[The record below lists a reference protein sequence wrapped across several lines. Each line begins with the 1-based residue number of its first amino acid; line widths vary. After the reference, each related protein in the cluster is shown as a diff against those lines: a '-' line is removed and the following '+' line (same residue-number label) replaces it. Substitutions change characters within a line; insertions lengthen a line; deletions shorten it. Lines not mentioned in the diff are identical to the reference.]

1 MIKRKMY
8 KYLINWKQRKD
19 KSALIIKDKSAL
31 IIKGARQVGKSYL
44 VREFGRNEYESYIEI
59 NFLKN
64 PLYKNIFKGD
74 LSAEEIFKRLSAYI
88 PNLKIIPFKTLLF
101 LDEIQVCAEARTAV
115 KFLVEDGSV
124 DVISSGSLLGLSYLE
139 DDDKNVTEPT
149 SLPVGYEE
157 QITMYSLDFEEF
169 LWAKGYNDDAI
180 EYLKDFYI
188 SNKEV
193 PKELNDKYLEL
204 FREFIIVGGMPEVV
218 QTFIDTNNFQ
228 EASKIQGKILAD
240 YQDDISKHAK
250 GQEKVKVR
258 QCYDSIP
265 KQLAKEYKKFQYSV
279 VEKGKTSKKYGGS
292 IKWLCDSSLVNKCSN
307 VNEAYIPLLAY
318 EMDDQFKLYLNDTG
332 LLLYLYGPE
341 TKLAILNNTL
351 KGNAKG
357 GIYENIISESLLKR
371 GYKLYYYKT
380 QNSSME
386 IEFVI
391 EKNGEVIPI
400 EVKAGN
406 DSTPSLNSF
415 INKYHPKVSYK
426 FVNGNVGFL
435 DGKKTLPHYMVMF
448 I

>member
-1 MIKRKMY
+1 MY
-8 KYLINWKQRKD
+8 KYLINWKQK
-19 KSALIIKDKSAL
+19 KDKSAL

-124 DVISSGSLLGLSYLE
+124 DVISSESLLGLSYLE

-180 EYLKDFYI
+180 AYLKDFYI

-204 FREFIIVGGMPEVV
+204 FREFMIVGGMPEVV

-250 GQEKVKVR
+250 GQEKIKVR

>member
-8 KYLINWKQRKD
+8 KYLINWKQR
-19 KSALIIKDKSAL
+19 KDKSAL

-180 EYLKDFYI
+180 AYLKDFYI

-204 FREFIIVGGMPEVV
+204 FREFMIVGGMPEVV

-250 GQEKVKVR
+250 GQEKIKVR

-380 QNSSME
+380 KNSSME

>member
-1 MIKRKMY
+1 M
-8 KYLINWKQRKD
+8 
-19 KSALIIKDKSAL
+19 
-31 IIKGARQVGKSYL
+31 
-44 VREFGRNEYESYIEI
+44 
-59 NFLKN
+59 
-64 PLYKNIFKGD
+64 
-74 LSAEEIFKRLSAYI
+74 
-88 PNLKIIPFKTLLF
+88 
-101 LDEIQVCAEARTAV
+101 
-115 KFLVEDGSV
+115 
-124 DVISSGSLLGLSYLE
+124 
-139 DDDKNVTEPT
+139 
-149 SLPVGYEE
+149 
-157 QITMYSLDFEEF
+157 
-169 LWAKGYNDDAI
+169 
-180 EYLKDFYI
+180 
-188 SNKEV
+188 
-193 PKELNDKYLEL
+193 
-204 FREFIIVGGMPEVV
+204 
-218 QTFIDTNNFQ
+218 
-228 EASKIQGKILAD
+228 AD

-250 GQEKVKVR
+250 GQEKIKVR

-357 GIYENIISESLLKR
+357 GIYENIISELLLKR

-415 INKYHPKVSYK
+415 INKYHSKVSYK

>member
-8 KYLINWKQRKD
+8 KYLINWKQK
-19 KSALIIKDKSAL
+19 KDKSAL

-44 VREFGRNEYESYIEI
+44 VREFGRNEYEGYIEI

-180 EYLKDFYI
+180 AYLKDFYI

-204 FREFIIVGGMPEVV
+204 FREFMIVGGMPEVV

-240 YQDDISKHAK
+240 YQGDISKHAK
-250 GQEKVKVR
+250 GQEKIKVR

>member
-8 KYLINWKQRKD
+8 KYLINWKQK
-19 KSALIIKDKSAL
+19 KDKSAL

-44 VREFGRNEYESYIEI
+44 VREFGRNEYEGYIEI

-88 PNLKIIPFKTLLF
+88 PNLKIMPFKTLLF

-180 EYLKDFYI
+180 AYLKDFYI

-204 FREFIIVGGMPEVV
+204 FREFMIVGGMPEVV

-250 GQEKVKVR
+250 GQEKIKVR

>member
-8 KYLINWKQRKD
+8 KYLINWKQK
-19 KSALIIKDKSAL
+19 KDKSAL

-180 EYLKDFYI
+180 AYLKDFYI

-204 FREFIIVGGMPEVV
+204 FREFMVVGGMPEVV

-250 GQEKVKVR
+250 GQEKIKVR

>member
-8 KYLINWKQRKD
+8 KYLINWKQK
-19 KSALIIKDKSAL
+19 KDKSAL

-44 VREFGRNEYESYIEI
+44 VREFGINEYESYIEI

-180 EYLKDFYI
+180 AYLKDFYI

-204 FREFIIVGGMPEVV
+204 FREFMIVGGMPEVV

-240 YQDDISKHAK
+240 YQGDISKHAK
-250 GQEKVKVR
+250 GQEKIKVR

-292 IKWLCDSSLVNKCSN
+292 INWLCDSSLVNKCSN

>member
-8 KYLINWKQRKD
+8 KYLINWKQK
-19 KSALIIKDKSAL
+19 KDKSAL

-44 VREFGRNEYESYIEI
+44 VREFGRNEYEGYIEI

-193 PKELNDKYLEL
+193 SKELNDKYLEL
-204 FREFIIVGGMPEVV
+204 FREFMIVGGMPEVV

-250 GQEKVKVR
+250 GQEKIKVR

-351 KGNAKG
+351 KGNSKG

>member
-8 KYLINWKQRKD
+8 KYLINWKQK
-19 KSALIIKDKSAL
+19 KDKSAL

-74 LSAEEIFKRLSAYI
+74 LPAEEIFKRLSAYI

-180 EYLKDFYI
+180 AYLKDFYI

-204 FREFIIVGGMPEVV
+204 FREFMIVGGMPEVV

-250 GQEKVKVR
+250 GQEKIKVR

>member
-8 KYLINWKQRKD
+8 KYLINWKQK
-19 KSALIIKDKSAL
+19 KDKSAL

-44 VREFGRNEYESYIEI
+44 VREFGRNEYEGYIEI

-180 EYLKDFYI
+180 AYLKDFYI

-204 FREFIIVGGMPEVV
+204 FREFMIVGGMPEVV

-250 GQEKVKVR
+250 GQEKIKVM

-292 IKWLCDSSLVNKCSN
+292 IKWLCDSSLVNKCLN

>member
-8 KYLINWKQRKD
+8 KYLINWKQK
-19 KSALIIKDKSAL
+19 KDKSAL

-44 VREFGRNEYESYIEI
+44 VREFGRNEYEGYIEI

-169 LWAKGYNDDAI
+169 LLAKGYNDDAI
-180 EYLKDFYI
+180 AYLKDFYI

-193 PKELNDKYLEL
+193 SKELNDKYLEL
-204 FREFIIVGGMPEVV
+204 FREFMIVGGMPEVV

-250 GQEKVKVR
+250 GQEKIKVR

>member
-8 KYLINWKQRKD
+8 KYLINWKQK
-19 KSALIIKDKSAL
+19 KDKSAL

-44 VREFGRNEYESYIEI
+44 VREFGRNEYEGYIEI

-74 LSAEEIFKRLSAYI
+74 LSAEEIFKMLSAYI

-180 EYLKDFYI
+180 AYLKDFYI

-204 FREFIIVGGMPEVV
+204 FREFMIVGGMPEVV

-250 GQEKVKVR
+250 GQEKIKVR

-357 GIYENIISESLLKR
+357 GIYENIISELLLKR

>member
-8 KYLINWKQRKD
+8 KYLINWKQK
-19 KSALIIKDKSAL
+19 KDKSAL

-180 EYLKDFYI
+180 AYLKDFYI

-204 FREFIIVGGMPEVV
+204 FREFMIVGGMPEVV

-250 GQEKVKVR
+250 GQEKIKVR

-318 EMDDQFKLYLNDTG
+318 EMEDQFKLYLNDTG

>member
-8 KYLINWKQRKD
+8 KYLINWKQK
-19 KSALIIKDKSAL
+19 KDKSAL

-180 EYLKDFYI
+180 AYLKDFYI

-193 PKELNDKYLEL
+193 SKELNDKYLEL
-204 FREFIIVGGMPEVV
+204 FREFMIVGGMPEVV

-250 GQEKVKVR
+250 GQEKIKVR

-357 GIYENIISESLLKR
+357 GIYENIISELLLKR

-400 EVKAGN
+400 EVKTGN

>member
-8 KYLINWKQRKD
+8 KYLINWKQK
-19 KSALIIKDKSAL
+19 KDKSAL

-157 QITMYSLDFEEF
+157 QITMHSLDFEEF

-180 EYLKDFYI
+180 AYLKDFYI

-193 PKELNDKYLEL
+193 SKELNDKYLEL
-204 FREFIIVGGMPEVV
+204 FREFMIVGGMPEVV

-250 GQEKVKVR
+250 GQEKIKVR

-351 KGNAKG
+351 KGNSKG

>member
-8 KYLINWKQRKD
+8 KYLINWKQK
-19 KSALIIKDKSAL
+19 KDKSAL

-180 EYLKDFYI
+180 AYLKDFYI

-193 PKELNDKYLEL
+193 SKELNDKYLEL
-204 FREFIIVGGMPEVV
+204 FREFMIVGGMPEVV

-250 GQEKVKVR
+250 GQEKIKVR

-351 KGNAKG
+351 KGNSKG

>member
-8 KYLINWKQRKD
+8 KYLINWKQK
-19 KSALIIKDKSAL
+19 KDKSAL

-44 VREFGRNEYESYIEI
+44 VREFGRNEYEGYIEI

-180 EYLKDFYI
+180 AYLKDFYI

-193 PKELNDKYLEL
+193 SKELNDKYLEL
-204 FREFIIVGGMPEVV
+204 FREFMIVGGMPEVV

-250 GQEKVKVR
+250 GQEKIKVR

-265 KQLAKEYKKFQYSV
+265 KQLAKDYKKFQYSV

-357 GIYENIISESLLKR
+357 GIYENIISELLLKR

-426 FVNGNVGFL
+426 FVNGMLVF
-435 DGKKTLPHYMVMF
+435 
-448 I
+448 

>member
-1 MIKRKMY
+1 MY
-8 KYLINWKQRKD
+8 KYLINWKQK
-19 KSALIIKDKSAL
+19 KDKSAL

-180 EYLKDFYI
+180 AYLKDFYI

-204 FREFIIVGGMPEVV
+204 FREFMIVGGMPEVV

-250 GQEKVKVR
+250 GQEKIKVR

-351 KGNAKG
+351 KGNSKG

>member
-8 KYLINWKQRKD
+8 KYLINWKQK
-19 KSALIIKDKSAL
+19 KDKSAL

-44 VREFGRNEYESYIEI
+44 VREFGINEYESYIEI

-180 EYLKDFYI
+180 AYLKDFYI

-204 FREFIIVGGMPEVV
+204 FREFMIVGGMPEVV

-250 GQEKVKVR
+250 GQEKIKVR

-292 IKWLCDSSLVNKCSN
+292 IKWLCDLSLVNKCSN

-357 GIYENIISESLLKR
+357 GIYENIISELLLKR

>member
-8 KYLINWKQRKD
+8 KYLINWKQK
-19 KSALIIKDKSAL
+19 KDKSAL

-44 VREFGRNEYESYIEI
+44 VREFGRNEYEGYIEI

-180 EYLKDFYI
+180 AYLKDFYI

-204 FREFIIVGGMPEVV
+204 FREFMIVGGMPEVV

-250 GQEKVKVR
+250 GQEKIKVR

-341 TKLAILNNTL
+341 AKLAILNNTL

>member
-1 MIKRKMY
+1 MY
-8 KYLINWKQRKD
+8 KYLINWKQK
-19 KSALIIKDKSAL
+19 KDKSAL

-157 QITMYSLDFEEF
+157 QITMHSLDFEEF

-180 EYLKDFYI
+180 AYLKDFYI

-193 PKELNDKYLEL
+193 SKELNDKYLEL
-204 FREFIIVGGMPEVV
+204 FREFMIVGGMPEVV

-250 GQEKVKVR
+250 GQEKIKVR

-351 KGNAKG
+351 KGNSKG

>member
-1 MIKRKMY
+1 MIKRKIY
-8 KYLINWKQRKD
+8 KYLINWKQK
-19 KSALIIKDKSAL
+19 KDKSAL

-180 EYLKDFYI
+180 AYLKDFYI

-204 FREFIIVGGMPEVV
+204 FREFMIVGGMPEVV

-240 YQDDISKHAK
+240 YRDDISKHAK
-250 GQEKVKVR
+250 GQEKIKVR

>member
-8 KYLINWKQRKD
+8 KYLINWKQK
-19 KSALIIKDKSAL
+19 KDKSAL

-180 EYLKDFYI
+180 AYLKDFYI

-193 PKELNDKYLEL
+193 SKELNDKYLEL
-204 FREFIIVGGMPEVV
+204 FREFMIVGGMPEVV

-250 GQEKVKVR
+250 GQEKIKVR

>member
-1 MIKRKMY
+1 MY
-8 KYLINWKQRKD
+8 KYLINWKQK
-19 KSALIIKDKSAL
+19 KDKSAL

-74 LSAEEIFKRLSAYI
+74 LSSEEIFKRLSAYI

-180 EYLKDFYI
+180 AYLKDFYI

-193 PKELNDKYLEL
+193 SKELNDKYLEL
-204 FREFIIVGGMPEVV
+204 FREFMIVGGMPEVV

-250 GQEKVKVR
+250 GQEKIKVR

-357 GIYENIISESLLKR
+357 GIYENIISELLLKR

>member
-8 KYLINWKQRKD
+8 KYLINWKQK
-19 KSALIIKDKSAL
+19 KDKSAL

-44 VREFGRNEYESYIEI
+44 VREFGRNEYEGYIEI

-180 EYLKDFYI
+180 AYLKDFYI

-193 PKELNDKYLEL
+193 SKELNDKYLEL
-204 FREFIIVGGMPEVV
+204 FREFMIVGGMPEVV

-250 GQEKVKVR
+250 GKEKIKVR

>member
-8 KYLINWKQRKD
+8 KYLINWKQK
-19 KSALIIKDKSAL
+19 KDKSAL

-44 VREFGRNEYESYIEI
+44 VREFGRNEYEGYIEI

-180 EYLKDFYI
+180 AYLKDFYI

-193 PKELNDKYLEL
+193 SKELNDKYLEL
-204 FREFIIVGGMPEVV
+204 FREFMIVGGMPEVV

-228 EASKIQGKILAD
+228 EASKIQGKILAY

-250 GQEKVKVR
+250 DQEKIKVR

>member
-8 KYLINWKQRKD
+8 KYLINWKQK
-19 KSALIIKDKSAL
+19 KDKSAL

-180 EYLKDFYI
+180 AYLKDFYI

-204 FREFIIVGGMPEVV
+204 FREFMIVGGMPEVV

-250 GQEKVKVR
+250 GQEKIKVK

>member
-8 KYLINWKQRKD
+8 KYLINWKQR
-19 KSALIIKDKSAL
+19 KDKSAL

-180 EYLKDFYI
+180 AYLKDFYI

-204 FREFIIVGGMPEVV
+204 FREFMIVGGMPEVV

-240 YQDDISKHAK
+240 YQDDISMHAK
-250 GQEKVKVR
+250 GQEKIKVR

>member
-8 KYLINWKQRKD
+8 KYLINWKQK
-19 KSALIIKDKSAL
+19 KDKSAL

-44 VREFGRNEYESYIEI
+44 VREFGRNEYEGYIEI

-180 EYLKDFYI
+180 AYLKDFYI

-204 FREFIIVGGMPEVV
+204 FREFMIVGGMPEVV

-250 GQEKVKVR
+250 GQEKIKVR

-406 DSTPSLNSF
+406 DSTLSLNSF

>member
-8 KYLINWKQRKD
+8 KYLINWKQK
-19 KSALIIKDKSAL
+19 KDKSAL

-169 LWAKGYNDDAI
+169 LWAKGYNYDAI
-180 EYLKDFYI
+180 AYLKDFYI

-204 FREFIIVGGMPEVV
+204 FREFMIVGGMPEVV

-250 GQEKVKVR
+250 GQEKIKVR

>member
-8 KYLINWKQRKD
+8 KYLINWKQK
-19 KSALIIKDKSAL
+19 KDKSAL

-44 VREFGRNEYESYIEI
+44 VREFGRNEYEGYIEI

-169 LWAKGYNDDAI
+169 LWAKGYNDDTIA
-180 EYLKDFYI
+180 YLKDFYI

-193 PKELNDKYLEL
+193 SKELNDKYLEL
-204 FREFIIVGGMPEVV
+204 FREFMIVGGMPEVV

-250 GQEKVKVR
+250 GQEKIKVR

-435 DGKKTLPHYMVMF
+435 EGKKTLPHYMVMF

>member
-8 KYLINWKQRKD
+8 KYLINWKQK
-19 KSALIIKDKSAL
+19 KDKSAL

-180 EYLKDFYI
+180 AYLKDFYI

-204 FREFIIVGGMPEVV
+204 FREFMIVGGMPEVV

-250 GQEKVKVR
+250 GQEKIKVR

-332 LLLYLYGPE
+332 FLLYLYGPE

>member
-8 KYLINWKQRKD
+8 KYLINWKQK
-19 KSALIIKDKSAL
+19 KDKSAL

-44 VREFGRNEYESYIEI
+44 VREFGRNEYEGYIEI

-124 DVISSGSLLGLSYLE
+124 DVISSGLLLGLSYLE

-180 EYLKDFYI
+180 AYLKDFYI

-193 PKELNDKYLEL
+193 SKELNDKYLEL
-204 FREFIIVGGMPEVV
+204 FREFMIVGGMPEVV

-250 GQEKVKVR
+250 GQEKIKVR

-357 GIYENIISESLLKR
+357 GIYENIISELLLKR

>member
-8 KYLINWKQRKD
+8 KYLINWKQK
-19 KSALIIKDKSAL
+19 KDKSAL

-44 VREFGRNEYESYIEI
+44 VREFGRNEYEGYIEI

-64 PLYKNIFKGD
+64 PLYKDIFKGD

-180 EYLKDFYI
+180 AYLKDFYI

-193 PKELNDKYLEL
+193 SKELNDKYLEL
-204 FREFIIVGGMPEVV
+204 FREFMIVGGMPEVV

-250 GQEKVKVR
+250 GQEKIKVR

>member
-8 KYLINWKQRKD
+8 KYLINWKQK
-19 KSALIIKDKSAL
+19 KDKSAL

-44 VREFGRNEYESYIEI
+44 VREFGRNEYEGYIEI

-180 EYLKDFYI
+180 AYLKDFYI

-193 PKELNDKYLEL
+193 SKELNDKYLEL
-204 FREFIIVGGMPEVV
+204 FREFMIVGGMPEVV

-250 GQEKVKVR
+250 GQEKIKVR

-265 KQLAKEYKKFQYSV
+265 KQLAKDYKKFQYSV

>member
-8 KYLINWKQRKD
+8 KYLINWKQK
-19 KSALIIKDKSAL
+19 KDKSAL

-44 VREFGRNEYESYIEI
+44 VREFGRNEYEGYIEI

-101 LDEIQVCAEARTAV
+101 LDEIQVCAEARTAF

-180 EYLKDFYI
+180 AYLKDFYI

-204 FREFIIVGGMPEVV
+204 FREFMIVGGMPEVV

-250 GQEKVKVR
+250 GQEKIKVR

>member
-8 KYLINWKQRKD
+8 KYLINWKQK
-19 KSALIIKDKSAL
+19 KDKSAL

-180 EYLKDFYI
+180 AYLKDFYI

-193 PKELNDKYLEL
+193 SKELNDKYLEL
-204 FREFIIVGGMPEVV
+204 FREFMIVGGMPEVV

-228 EASKIQGKILAD
+228 EASKIQGKILSD

-250 GQEKVKVR
+250 GQEKIKVR

-351 KGNAKG
+351 KGNSKG